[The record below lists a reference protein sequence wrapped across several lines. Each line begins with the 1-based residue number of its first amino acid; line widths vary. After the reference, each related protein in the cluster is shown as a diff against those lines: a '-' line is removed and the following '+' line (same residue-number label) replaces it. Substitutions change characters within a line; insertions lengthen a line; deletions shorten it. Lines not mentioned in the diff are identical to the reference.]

1 MQSTTDHRMLET
13 PRDSDVMFVPNS
25 TNTGKLIVLY
35 RSARTGDLSRGYSGL
50 GVKLTTHLHFMPRL
64 RMSGAVTLLLLYA
77 SMARIG
83 ENFNFNNDQKV
94 IVSVPG
100 VCIKIDIE
108 R

>member
-1 MQSTTDHRMLET
+1 
-13 PRDSDVMFVPNS
+13 
-25 TNTGKLIVLY
+25 
-35 RSARTGDLSRGYSGL
+35 
-50 GVKLTTHLHFMPRL
+50 MPRL

-83 ENFNFNNDQKV
+83 ENFTFNNDQKV

-108 R
+108 RSNKKRTFAKIF